1 RATAAAPPPAPPP
14 PRGARRAAPPPPPGG
29 APAAEQ
35 HGARPRDGGADTLG
49 GAGGG
54 TRAHAFAD
62 DADVHR
68 HGGGDGNTRHAM
80 FGRMRRLTDEQ
91 RAIRDTTRDFV
102 RKEIAPYAADWD
114 RSAAVP
120 LDTVRRAGGLG
131 LFGVGVPSEWGG
143 GGADFISYILATE
156 ELAYGDAGVCNMLSA
171 TNAFGWKLRDHG
183 TPEQKA
189 RYLRPVAS

>member
-1 RATAAAPPPAPPP
+1 RA
-14 PRGARRAAPPPPPGG
+14 
-29 APAAEQ
+29 
-35 HGARPRDGGADTLG
+35 

-54 TRAHAFAD
+54 RRAHSLPD

-68 HGGGDGNTRHAM
+68 QGGGEGNTRHAM

-114 RSAAVP
+114 RSATVP

-131 LFGVGVPSEWGG
+131 LFGVCVPSEWGG
-143 GGADFISYILATE
+143 VGADFISYILATE
-156 ELAYGDAGVCNMLSA
+156 ELAYGGPGRGHMLHP
-171 TNAFGWKLRDHG
+171 T
-183 TPEQKA
+183 
-189 RYLRPVAS
+189 